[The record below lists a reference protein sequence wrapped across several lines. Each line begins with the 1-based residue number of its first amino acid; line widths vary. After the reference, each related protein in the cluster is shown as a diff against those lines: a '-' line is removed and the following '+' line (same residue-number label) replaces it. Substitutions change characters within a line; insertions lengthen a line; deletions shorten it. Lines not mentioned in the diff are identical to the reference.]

1 MSNAYYLKISTK
13 IVGNALSNVIAE
25 VNEAQSIFSAD
36 KDDPNAALAA
46 ALGITHVKSVLE
58 EAWKATKIMD
68 GFDMESEY
76 KNGRYNE
83 NRSILKELCEQ
94 LGVSTSNKQ
103 PAILQ
108 PYTSSS
114 SSSRTTQRSQTS
126 TTRPYSSTSNRT
138 SANRQTTSTSSSS
151 SSNSSDDTPWGC
163 FIVIIIIIL
172 QLLISIYS

>member
-1 MSNAYYLKISTK
+1 MSNAYYLKISTQ

-46 ALGITHVKSVLE
+46 ILGITHVKSVLE
-58 EAWKATKIMD
+58 EAWKATRIMD
-68 GFDMESEY
+68 SFDMESDY
-76 KNGRYNE
+76 KNDRYNK

-94 LGVSTSNKQ
+94 LGVSTS
-103 PAILQ
+103 A
-108 PYTSSS
+108 YTSSS

-126 TTRPYSSTSNRT
+126 TTRPYASTSNRT

-163 FIVIIIIIL
+163 IVVSVIVIII
-172 QLLISIYS
+172 LLISTCS